1 MPECSCPQCEREHIN
16 GSPTTF
22 LTLAIHMRLAA
33 LAIASIWSAYHVLSL
48 ILGAFALFGTVLID
62 RFESRSP
69 STAEACLCGG
79 LITLT
84 IVVPLCI
91 AVVMVIQAM
100 PWRQWYSDLL
110 VFARR

>member
-1 MPECSCPQCEREHIN
+1 MPDCSCPQCGRKR
-16 GSPTTF
+16 TF
-22 LTLAIHMRLAA
+22 LTLSIHMRLAA
-33 LAIASIWSAYHVLSL
+33 LAIACIWSAYHVLSL

-69 STAEACLCGG
+69 STEDACLCGG

-91 AVVMVIQAM
+91 AVLMVIQAM